1 MVLTDKCG
9 RPLLN
14 LRISIT
20 QRCNLRC
27 DYCHKEGE
35 EITSCSRGTAEEMTV
50 DEIVRIARI
59 AISLGIARVKL
70 TGGEP
75 LMRKDLCEIVR
86 GIANI
91 PGLKDLSMTTNGTML
106 GFQARELRTCGLRRV
121 NISLPTLNAENYSKL
136 TEGKIENVLE
146 GVKAAV
152 EAGFC
157 PVKLNMVI
165 LKGVNGDSVSEM
177 MNFARQTGTIL
188 QIIELDPVNVDYSYF
203 SIYHKFLDAHEEMLR
218 QKALKIET
226 RRFMQNR
233 RIYHL
238 PDVTV
243 EVVHPIENGEF
254 CAHCTRLRVTSDGK
268 LKTCLMRNDNLVDV
282 LVPMRQGASDEE
294 LKALFLDAN
303 QIREPYN
310 KRKQKT
316 LNEKLSQENTVS
328 SADF

>member
-20 QRCNLRC
+20 QRCNLSC

-35 EITSCSRGTAEEMTV
+35 EVTSCSRGTAEEMTV

-59 AISLGIARVKL
+59 AVSLDIARIKL

-75 LMRKDLCEIVR
+75 LMRKDLCEIVK
-86 GIANI
+86 GIAAI
-91 PGLKDLSMTTNGTML
+91 TDLKDISITTNGTML
-106 GFQARELRTCGLRRV
+106 GFQAQELHACGLRRI
-121 NISLPTLNAENYSKL
+121 NISLPTLNPDVYHKL
-136 TEGKIENVLE
+136 TNGRIENALE

-152 EAGFC
+152 ASGLY

-165 LKGVNGDSVSEM
+165 LSGVNVDAVPEM
-177 MNFARQTGTIL
+177 MDFARQTGTIL
-188 QIIELDPVNVDYSYF
+188 QLIELDPVNVDDTYF
-203 SIYHKFLDAHEEMLR
+203 SVYHKFLDGYEEMLR
-218 QKALKIET
+218 QKAAKVET

-233 RIYHL
+233 RIYRL

-243 EVVHPIENGEF
+243 EVVHPTENGEF

-282 LVPMRQGASDEE
+282 LTPMRQGASDEE
-294 LKALFLDAN
+294 LKALFMRAN
-303 QIREPYN
+303 QLREPYN
-310 KRKQKT
+310 KSK
-316 LNEKLSQENTVS
+316 
-328 SADF
+328 